1 MRYRKE
7 MREVERIVAEIKELD
22 VAEAEKSA
30 RMYDAR
36 FEMDRRRL
44 TEEQAKVRFVVPSI

>member
-1 MRYRKE
+1 M
-7 MREVERIVAEIKELD
+7 ERIVAAIKDLD

-36 FEMDRRRL
+36 FEHDRKRL
-44 TEEQAKVRFVVPSI
+44 TEEQAKVHSPFVYSWIALTRCA